1 MSTVGPHR
9 PAGPVRRRL
18 VVLALTAA
26 LAVTGVVAGV
36 AALGTEDHREGDPA
50 SVLSPV
56 DPPEV
61 VAEQLS
67 SLPPGKQLPLRRGE
81 RRMLLEMPTDYTPSS
96 PGGAGTDDYRC
107 FLLDPGL
114 EDDVWLTGSHV
125 LPGNPE
131 VVHHVILFRVEP
143 DQVETARALDH
154 KTVAPGWS
162 CFGGSGVEGSATN
175 LADASWLAA
184 WAPGG
189 DETRTRDGHGVRLEA
204 GSQVVMQ
211 VHYNLLR
218 GQSADR
224 SATQLRWMPGERDLT
239 PLHTYLMP
247 APVELPCRAARSD
260 GPLCE
265 RDAAMADLR
274 RRFGGAASTVDMLHL
289 LCGESGGPSET
300 TTCTRRVSQPM
311 TVLGV
316 AGHMHL
322 LGREISVV
330 ANAGTPEERTLLDID
345 TWDFDDQGSR
355 QVEALRLEA
364 GETLT
369 VTCRHQQ
376 WLRDKLPAFAG
387 QEEKYVLWGE
397 GSTDEM
403 CLGTLQVA
411 YDSEPVGRF

>member
-1 MSTVGPHR
+1 MSGPTAGRVGL
-9 PAGPVRRRL
+9 RRL
-18 VVLALTAA
+18 VVLALTGL
-26 LAVTGVVAGV
+26 LAVAGVVAGV
-36 AALGTEDHREGDPA
+36 AVLGTDDRRDGDPA

-67 SLPPGKQLPLRRGE
+67 SLPPGKELPLRRGE
-81 RRMLLEMPTDYTPSS
+81 RRMSLEMTEEYTPSA

-114 EDDVWLTGSHV
+114 DEDVWLTGSQV
-125 LPGNPE
+125 VPGNPE

-143 DQVETARALDH
+143 DQVEAARALDH
-154 KTVAPGWS
+154 KTVDPGWT
-162 CFGGSGVEGSATN
+162 CFGGSGVEGAAADIS
-175 LADASWLAA
+175 DASWLAA

-189 DETRTRDGHGVRLEA
+189 DETQLRDGHGIRLEA
-204 GSQVVMQ
+204 GTQVVMQ

-224 SATQLRWMPGERDLT
+224 SSTRLRWMPGSRDLT

-265 RDAAMADLR
+265 RDAAMVDLR
-274 RRFGGAASTVDMLHL
+274 RRFGAAASTADVLHL
-289 LCGESGGPSET
+289 LCGEGQGPSET

-311 TVLGV
+311 TVLGA

-330 ANAGTPEERTLLDID
+330 ANAGTPEERRLLDID
-345 TWDFDDQGSR
+345 QWDFDDQGSKP
-355 QVEALRLEA
+355 VEPLRLEA

-387 QEEKYVLWGE
+387 QEERYVLWGE

-411 YDSEPVGRF
+411 YEGEPTGSL